1 MKKENIFPLAIGT
14 FGLGASRSEAWSD
27 NNEELII
34 DEKEMESVIY
44 SYNKGQNYLD
54 CSYIY
59 AGTNVKKGG
68 DDTLFCL
75 CDGVVKYEHL
85 GKDRTKV
92 SVYPVA

>member
-1 MKKENIFPLAIGT
+1 MRYVLNIQYF
-14 FGLGASRSEAWSD
+14 AS
-27 NNEELII
+27 
-34 DEKEMESVIY
+34 
-44 SYNKGQNYLD
+44 
-54 CSYIY
+54 
-59 AGTNVKKGG
+59 KKGG